1 MSQRF
6 GTFTQI
12 NKNVCSYMYLDR
24 SLGLIIE
31 NFNNEIDRQ
40 VYFHRA
46 YRIPFSN
53 YVSIGKAILVEE
65 QSSNKNTGRKGTER
79 EI

>member
-1 MSQRF
+1 
-6 GTFTQI
+6 
-12 NKNVCSYMYLDR
+12 MYLDR